1 LRAHSA
7 RKARYE
13 RVRHDTVRYEHVRST
28 VDDVPRSVPVSRRE
42 RPAKPALSRDAV
54 VAAAV
59 ELVRELGTERV
70 TMRRLAQELD
80 TGPASLYVYVR
91 DTAELHAAVLDVF
104 LAEVD
109 LAPVADDADDDWR
122 DRLWRVLASYS
133 AVLYERPG
141 LARAAMVTHPSGPHY
156 LALVDG
162 LLALLA
168 VGRVPADRAAWAVD
182 VLLLVA
188 TATAAEHGTR
198 DAAPSAEV
206 EHDDLVA
213 ALGEADPAVH
223 PHIAALGSDLFSGT
237 GPDRTRW
244 FVDVLLAGATVTPR
258 PPKETP

>member
-1 LRAHSA
+1 
-7 RKARYE
+7 
-13 RVRHDTVRYEHVRST
+13 
-28 VDDVPRSVPVSRRE
+28 VPRTSPVSRRD

-59 ELVRELGTERV
+59 DLVRTHGLERV

-91 DTAELHAAVLDVF
+91 DTAALHAAVLDVF

-109 LAPVADDADDDWR
+109 LGPVTSSDGDWR
-122 DRLWRVLASYS
+122 DRLWAVLASYVH
-133 AVLYERPG
+133 VLHERPG
-141 LARAAMVTHPSGPHY
+141 LARTALVTHPSGPHY

-162 LLALLA
+162 LLALLD
-168 VGRVPADRAAWAVD
+168 VGGVPPGRAAWAVD

-198 DAAPSAEV
+198 DAAPSTPAE
-206 EHDDLVA
+206 DDEFVAALTGADPALHPHVA
-213 ALGEADPAVH
+213 ALGAD
-223 PHIAALGSDLFSGT
+223 LLSGS

-244 FVDVLLAGATVTPR
+244 FVEVLLAGALTTPR
-258 PPKETP
+258 PAEETR

>member
-1 LRAHSA
+1 LTIRCASTLGG
-7 RKARYE
+7 RIE
-13 RVRHDTVRYEHVRST
+13 VEHVRDEH
-28 VDDVPRSVPVSRRE
+28 VRDNVVAVPRSSPVSRRE
-42 RPAKPALSRDAV
+42 RPAKSALSREAV

-59 ELVRELGTERV
+59 ELTRTLGTERV

-104 LAEVD
+104 LGEVD
-109 LAPVADDADDDWR
+109 LAPVDAAGDWR
-122 DRLWRVLASYS
+122 DRLWRVLQSYS
-133 AVLYERPG
+133 AVLVDRPG
-141 LARAAMVTHPSGPHY
+141 LARAALVTHPSGPHY

-162 LLALLA
+162 VLGLLAA
-168 VGRVPADRAAWAVD
+168 GGVPPDRAAWAVD

-198 DAAPSAEV
+198 AAAPTAEA
-206 EHDDLVA
+206 EDDELVA
-213 ALGEADPAVH
+213 ALTGADPAVH
-223 PHIAALGSDLFSGT
+223 PHIAALGPDLFSGS

-258 PPKETP
+258 PPEETS

>member
-1 LRAHSA
+1 M
-7 RKARYE
+7 
-13 RVRHDTVRYEHVRST
+13 
-28 VDDVPRSVPVSRRE
+28 PRSSPVSRRD
-42 RPAKPALSRDAV
+42 RPAKPALSRESV

-109 LAPVADDADDDWR
+109 LTPVDADGDWR
-122 DRLWRVLASYS
+122 DRLWGVLESYT
-133 AVLYERPG
+133 AVLFPRPG
-141 LARAAMVTHPSGPHY
+141 LARAAMVTHPSGPNY

-162 LLALLA
+162 VLALLA
-168 VGRVPADRAAWAVD
+168 AGGIPADRAAWAVD

-198 DAAPSAEV
+198 AAAPSAEA
-206 EHDDLVA
+206 EDDELVA
-213 ALGEADPAVH
+213 ALTDADPAAH
-223 PHIAALGSDLFSGT
+223 PHIAALGPELFSGT
-237 GPDRTRW
+237 GPDRSRW

-258 PPKETP
+258 PAKETP

>member
-1 LRAHSA
+1 M
-7 RKARYE
+7 
-13 RVRHDTVRYEHVRST
+13 
-28 VDDVPRSVPVSRRE
+28 PRPVPVSRRE
-42 RPAKPALSRDAV
+42 RPAKSALSREAV

-59 ELVRELGTERV
+59 ELVRDLGTERV

-109 LAPVADDADDDWR
+109 LAAVGSDGDWR
-122 DRLWRVLASYS
+122 DRVWRVLESYV
-133 AVLYERPG
+133 AVLYQRPG

-168 VGRVPADRAAWAVD
+168 AGGVPADRAAWAVD

-198 DAAPSAEV
+198 AAAPSAEA
-206 EHDDLVA
+206 EDDELVA
-213 ALGEADPAVH
+213 ALTGADPAVH
-223 PHIAALGSDLFSGT
+223 PHIAALGPDLFSGA
-237 GPDRTRW
+237 GSERTRW
-244 FVDVLLAGATVTPR
+244 FVDVLLAGATATPR
-258 PPKETP
+258 PPKENP

>member
-1 LRAHSA
+1 M
-7 RKARYE
+7 
-13 RVRHDTVRYEHVRST
+13 

-70 TMRRLAQELD
+70 TMRRLAQQLD

-109 LAPVADDADDDWR
+109 LAPVGDDADDWR

-168 VGRVPADRAAWAVD
+168 VGGVPADRAAWAVD

-198 DAAPSAEV
+198 NAAPSAGAE
-206 EHDDLVA
+206 DDELVA
-213 ALGEADPAVH
+213 AVGDVDPAVH
-223 PHIAALGSDLFSGT
+223 PHIAALGPDLLSGT